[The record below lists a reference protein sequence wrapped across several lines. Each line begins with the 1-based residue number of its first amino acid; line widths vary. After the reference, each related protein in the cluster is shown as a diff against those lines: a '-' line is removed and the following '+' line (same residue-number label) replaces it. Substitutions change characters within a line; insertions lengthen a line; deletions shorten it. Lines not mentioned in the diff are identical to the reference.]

1 MLALCKH
8 IPCPGCSRP
17 HAGRAGMQ
25 TENAMQ
31 CMLIVT
37 CHRACMQA
45 VTCHRAC
52 MQAITCYKA
61 RMPAITCLGLACTP
75 EACVAGHEVVSG
87 LVQCLAAWQDSP
99 SPDSNLL
106 ALDALEVLHK
116 IGPRLSLQGLPP
128 EVPSALLHQL
138 CQAMN
143 PHCSPFRLRITAAGK
158 HKAVSFPFFC
168 LTWLKVKPYSGAT
181 LHPDCRRVI

>member
-1 MLALCKH
+1 M
-8 IPCPGCSRP
+8 G
-17 HAGRAGMQ
+17 
-25 TENAMQ
+25 
-31 CMLIVT
+31 V
-37 CHRACMQA
+37 ACRQSH
-45 VTCHRAC
+45 V
-52 MQAITCYKA
+52 I
-61 RMPAITCLGLACTP
+61 GLACRQSHVIGLACQQSHVIGLARTP

-87 LVQCLAAWQDSP
+87 LVQCLAAWQDSL

-143 PHCSPFRLRITAAGK
+143 PQCSPFRLRITAAGM
-158 HKAVSFPFFC
+158 
-168 LTWLKVKPYSGAT
+168 LKS
-181 LHPDCRRVI
+181 CS